1 MPALNPL
8 QQFASHFE
16 TITDPRIERTR
27 RHVLQDILV
36 IALCAMI
43 ANANTWVD
51 IERYGKTK
59 LDFLRKF
66 LELPHA
72 IPSHDTF
79 SRVFARLDPA
89 ALLVCLQ
96 NWLNDLHE
104 KWGGKKGGK
113 QVAIDGKTLRG
124 SHDGDARPNALHLVS
139 AWATEARLFL
149 GQIAVEQKSNEI
161 TAIPQLLELL
171 DIEGATVTIDA
182 MGCQK
187 EIAKTIVDKK
197 ANYVLQVKDN
207 QPTLCKAISKAFIGF
222 ADEDYTEPSLRRFR
236 TVDCDHGREETRD
249 YFLADVPTDLAG
261 ADDWAGLKS
270 IGMVLRTRKEGDNIS
285 EEVAFYITSL
295 DAKVKAFARAARG
308 HWAIETTLHW
318 SLDVTFSEDLSRV
331 RKDRGPENLGMLR
344 RLVVSILKKDTSC
357 KASLRGKRLIAGWD
371 DEALLNILAAFSAA

>member
-8 QQFASHFE
+8 QQFATHFE
-16 TITDPRIERTR
+16 NLTDPRMERTR

-59 LDFLRKF
+59 LDFLRRF
-66 LELPHA
+66 LELPNG

-79 SRVFARLDPA
+79 SRVFAKLDPA

-96 NWLNDLHE
+96 NWLNDLRE
-104 KWGGKKGGK
+104 KVGGK

-149 GQIAVEQKSNEI
+149 GQLAVGQKSNEI

-171 DIEGATVTIDA
+171 DIEGDTVTIDA

-187 EIAKTIVDKK
+187 EIAQTIVDKK

-207 QPTLCKAISKAFIGF
+207 QPTLHEAICEAFIGF
-222 ADEDYTEPSLRRFR
+222 ADDDYTEPSLRRLR
-236 TVDCDHGREETRD
+236 TFDRDHGREETRD
-249 YFLADVPTDLAG
+249 YFIADVPADLPGADEWTDLR
-261 ADDWAGLKS
+261 S

-285 EEVAFYITSL
+285 EEVAFYISSL
-295 DAKVKAFARAARG
+295 EAKVKPFARAVRG
-308 HWAIETTLHW
+308 HWGIETTLHW
-318 SLDVTFSEDLSRV
+318 SLDVTFSEDQSRV
-331 RKDRGPENLGMLR
+331 RKGRGPENLGMLR
-344 RLVVSILKKDTSC
+344 RLVVSLLQQDTSC

-371 DEALLNILAAFSAA
+371 DEALLKILAAFTGD

>member
-8 QQFASHFE
+8 QQFATHFE
-16 TITDPRIERTR
+16 NLTDPRMERTR
-27 RHVLQDILV
+27 RHVLQDVLV
-36 IALCAMI
+36 IAFCAMI

-59 LDFLRKF
+59 LDFLRRF
-66 LELPHA
+66 LELPNG

-79 SRVFARLDPA
+79 SRVFAKLDPA

-96 NWLNDLHE
+96 NWLNDLRE
-104 KWGGKKGGK
+104 RLGGK

-149 GQIAVEQKSNEI
+149 GQLAVDQKSNEI

-171 DIEGATVTIDA
+171 DIEGDTVTIDA

-197 ANYVLQVKDN
+197 ADYVLQVKDN
-207 QPTLCKAISKAFIGF
+207 QPTLHEAISEAFIGF
-222 ADEDYTEPSLRRFR
+222 ADDDYTEPSLRRFR
-236 TVDCDHGREETRD
+236 TFDRDHGREETRD
-249 YFLADVPTDLAG
+249 YFIADVPVELPG
-261 ADDWAGLKS
+261 ADDWTGLRS

-295 DAKVKAFARAARG
+295 EAKVKAFARAARG
-308 HWAIETTLHW
+308 HWGIETTLHW
-318 SLDVTFSEDLSRV
+318 SLDVTFSEDQSRV
-331 RKDRGPENLGMLR
+331 RKGRGPENLGMLR
-344 RLVVSILKKDTSC
+344 RLVVSLLQQDTSC
-357 KASLRGKRLIAGWD
+357 KASLRGKRLIASWD
-371 DEALLNILAAFSAA
+371 DEALLKILAAFSED

>member
-8 QQFASHFE
+8 QQFATHFE
-16 TITDPRIERTR
+16 KLTDPRLERTR
-27 RHVLQDILV
+27 RHVLQDLLV
-36 IALCAMI
+36 IAFCAMI

-59 LDFLRKF
+59 LDFLRRF
-66 LELPHA
+66 LELPNG

-79 SRVFARLDPA
+79 SRVFAKLDPA

-96 NWLNDLHE
+96 NWLHE
-104 KWGGKKGGK
+104 LRAQWGGK

-149 GQIAVEQKSNEI
+149 GQVAVDQKSNEI

-171 DIEGATVTIDA
+171 DIEGDTVTIDA

-187 EIAKTIVDKK
+187 EIAQTIVDKK
-197 ANYVLQVKDN
+197 ANFVLQVKDN
-207 QPTLCKAISKAFIGF
+207 QPTLHEAISDAFIRF
-222 ADEDYTEPSLRRFR
+222 AEDDYTEPSLRRFR
-236 TVDCDHGREETRD
+236 TVDRDHGREETRE
-249 YFLADVPTDLAG
+249 YFIAAVPADLPG
-261 ADDWAGLKS
+261 ADAWTGLRS
-270 IGMVLRTRKEGDNIS
+270 MGMVLRTRTEGDNIS

-295 DAKVKAFARAARG
+295 EAKVKAFARAVRG
-308 HWAIETTLHW
+308 HWGIETTLHW
-318 SLDVTFSEDLSRV
+318 SLDVTFSEDQSRV
-331 RKDRGPENLGMLR
+331 RKGRGPENLGMLR
-344 RLVVSILKKDTSC
+344 RLVVSLLQQDTSC

-371 DEALLNILAAFSAA
+371 DEALLKILAAFSGE